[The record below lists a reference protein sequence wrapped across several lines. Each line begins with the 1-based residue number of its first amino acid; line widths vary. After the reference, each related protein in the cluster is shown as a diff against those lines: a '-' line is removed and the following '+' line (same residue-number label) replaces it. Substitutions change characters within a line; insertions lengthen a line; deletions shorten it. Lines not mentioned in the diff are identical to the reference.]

1 METSEK
7 PSKNNLYNNAIINSI
22 NGIVVKTGASNNTF
36 HLNKIVNAT
45 EVGILN
51 VKEILVH
58 LKIYLKTKTN

>member
-36 HLNKIVNAT
+36 HLNNIVNAT
-45 EVGILN
+45 EFGILN
-51 VKEILVH
+51 VKEILD
-58 LKIYLKTKTN
+58 T